1 MKPLTNELL
10 KLISQKNPCP
20 SFDSW
25 SPKAWLKSSIDG
37 ILPVE
42 QTACLIISGVEYLAA
57 LGLIMV
63 ELLHG
68 GGLLD
73 LIDSEDFAFESS
85 QTSANGFEMI
95 GIKYSKGIRK
105 VFKIVPPK
113 TVEYFHLRK

>member
-1 MKPLTNELL
+1 M
-10 KLISQKNPCP
+10 
-20 SFDSW
+20 
-25 SPKAWLKSSIDG
+25 
-37 ILPVE
+37 
-42 QTACLIISGVEYLAA
+42 AA

-105 VFKIVPPK
+105 VFKIVPK
-113 TVEYFHLRK
+113 NSKAV

>member
-1 MKPLTNELL
+1 
-10 KLISQKNPCP
+10 
-20 SFDSW
+20 
-25 SPKAWLKSSIDG
+25 
-37 ILPVE
+37 
-42 QTACLIISGVEYLAA
+42 
-57 LGLIMV
+57 MV

-105 VFKIVPPK
+105 VLEIMSKI
-113 TVEYFHLRK
+113 

>member
-1 MKPLTNELL
+1 
-10 KLISQKNPCP
+10 
-20 SFDSW
+20 
-25 SPKAWLKSSIDG
+25 
-37 ILPVE
+37 
-42 QTACLIISGVEYLAA
+42 
-57 LGLIMV
+57 MV

-105 VFKIVPPK
+105 VFTIVPKNSWAVYVDIFILESTEMGALFSLSTEGKISIFTPA
-113 TVEYFHLRK
+113 TS